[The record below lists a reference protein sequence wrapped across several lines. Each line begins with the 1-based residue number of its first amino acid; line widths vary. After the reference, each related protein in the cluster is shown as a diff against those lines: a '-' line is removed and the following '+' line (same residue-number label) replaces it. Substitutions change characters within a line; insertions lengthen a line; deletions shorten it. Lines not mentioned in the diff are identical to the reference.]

1 MKTLPYGA
9 WPSPITPDAI
19 VADTVRLSA
28 VSLDAGRIGW
38 LEGRPGEGGRNVL
51 VRAGLRADVAGTPH
65 DAGRPADATPPPF
78 NVRSRVHEYGGGAYA
93 VSGDRIWFSNDPD
106 GRIYVQAAG
115 AAPVP
120 LTAEGS
126 ARFADLVF
134 DPVHRRLLAVRET
147 HRDGAPPAND
157 LVEVSITGGAVRVL
171 ASGHDFYA
179 APAPGP
185 DGRRLAWLAWD
196 QPDMPWDAA
205 TLYLADL
212 DRDGLPGAPRRIAGG
227 PGCAAFQPAWS
238 PDGALW
244 CVADP
249 DGWWNLH
256 RWRDGALRCMYRA
269 DSEFGKPLWQLGTTT
284 FGFDAAGCV
293 VCTWR
298 SGGAWRLGRLDPD
311 GGAMT
316 PIPLPWTSIDSLVVD
331 GSTAAFIGGAPD
343 RSAAVVS
350 VDLESGESRVHRVS
364 SALSIDGD
372 MLSRPVAIS
381 FPSGGGYLAGGGFP
395 TGSGH
400 PAGGSFPAGSGYPA
414 GGSLPTGG
422 GFPSGSGRPAGG
434 GEEVTHGYYYP
445 PCNASCRGPAG
456 ESPPLLVMSHG
467 GPTGAASDTLNPT
480 TQFWT
485 SRGFAVLDVDYR
497 GSTGYGRAYRERLY
511 GAWGVADVEDC
522 VAGALHLADTG
533 RADRDRLAIRGSSA
547 GGYTTLAA
555 LTFHDVFRAG
565 ASYYGICDLE
575 VLAADTH
582 KFEAR
587 YLDRLVGAWPA
598 ERDVYRARSPLH
610 HAARLG
616 CPIIFFQGLDDR
628 VVPPNQAELMV
639 DALDRRGLPVA
650 YLRFEGE
657 GHGFRK
663 AATIRRCLE
672 AELFFYARVFG
683 FELADAPAPADAP
696 ASVEIRNL
704 SGSRLL

>member
-1 MKTLPYGA
+1 MKILPFGA

-19 VADTVRLSA
+19 VADTVRLSS
-28 VSLDAGRIGW
+28 VSLHAGRIGW

-51 VRAGLRADVAGTPH
+51 VQADLRTDARTGTAG
-65 DAGRPADATPPPF
+65 AGRPADVTPAPF

-93 VSGDRIWFSNDPD
+93 VSGDRVWFSNDAD
-106 GRIYVQAAG
+106 GRIYAQAAG
-115 AAPVP
+115 VAPVP
-120 LTAEGS
+120 LTAQGA

-134 DPVHRRLLAVRET
+134 DPVRRRLLAVRES
-147 HRDGAPPAND
+147 HREGVPPVND
-157 LVEVSITGGAVRVL
+157 LVAISIAGGTVRVL
-171 ASGHDFYA
+171 ASGHDFFA
-179 APAPGP
+179 APAPSP

-205 TLYLADL
+205 ALYLAEL
-212 DRDGLPGAPRRIAGG
+212 DRDGVPGAPRRIAGG
-227 PGCAAFQPAWS
+227 SGCAAFQPTWS

-249 DGWWNLH
+249 EGWWNLH
-256 RWRDGALRCMYRA
+256 RWRDGVLRCMYRA
-269 DSEFGKPLWQLGTTT
+269 GHEFGKPLWQLGTTT
-284 FGFDAAGCV
+284 FGFDAAGGV

-298 SGGAWRLGRLDPD
+298 DGSAWRLGRLDPEA
-311 GGAMT
+311 GAMA
-316 PIPLPWTSIDSLVVD
+316 PIALPWTSIDSLVVD

-350 VDLESGESRVHRVS
+350 VDLESGKTRVHRAS
-364 SALSIDGD
+364 STLSIDEGA
-372 MLSRPVAIS
+372 LSRPVAIS
-381 FPSGGGYLAGGGFP
+381 Y
-395 TGSGH
+395 
-400 PAGGSFPAGSGYPA
+400 
-414 GGSLPTGG
+414 PTGG
-422 GFPSGSGRPAGG
+422 GHPTGG
-434 GEEVTHGYYYP
+434 GEEVAHGFYYP
-445 PCNASCRGPAG
+445 PRNTSCRGPAG
-456 ESPPLLVMSHG
+456 GSPPLLVMSHG
-467 GPTGAASDTLNPT
+467 GPTGAASDTLNPM

-522 VAGALHLADTG
+522 VAGAVHLAGTG
-533 RADRDRLAIRGSSA
+533 RADRERLAIRGSSA
-547 GGYTTLAA
+547 GGYSTLAA

-610 HAARLG
+610 HASRIG

-639 DALDRRGLPVA
+639 DALDHRGLPVA

-657 GHGFRK
+657 GHGFRQ
-663 AATIRRCLE
+663 AGTIRRCLE
-672 AELFFYARVFG
+672 AELYFYARVFG
-683 FELADAPAPADAP
+683 FEPADAPAP
-696 ASVEIRNL
+696 VEIRNL
-704 SGSRLL
+704 PGSRAS

>member
-1 MKTLPYGA
+1 MKILPFGA

-19 VADTVRLSA
+19 VADTVRLSS
-28 VSLDAGRIGW
+28 VSLHAGRIGW

-51 VRAGLRADVAGTPH
+51 VQADLRTGARTDVTP
-65 DAGRPADATPPPF
+65 APF

-93 VSGDRIWFSNDPD
+93 VSGDRVWFSNDAD

-120 LTAEGS
+120 LTAQGA

-134 DPVHRRLLAVRET
+134 DPGRRRLLAVRES
-147 HRDGAPPAND
+147 HREGVPPVND
-157 LVEVSITGGAVRVL
+157 LVAISIAGGAARVL
-171 ASGHDFYA
+171 ASGHDFFA
-179 APAPGP
+179 APAPSP

-205 TLYLADL
+205 ALYLAEL
-212 DRDGLPGAPRRIAGG
+212 DRDGVPGAPRRIAGG
-227 PGCAAFQPAWS
+227 SGCAAFQPTWS

-249 DGWWNLH
+249 EGWWNLH
-256 RWRDGALRCMYRA
+256 RWRDGVLRCMYRA
-269 DSEFGKPLWQLGTTT
+269 GHEFGKPLWQLGTTT
-284 FGFDAAGCV
+284 FGFDAAGGV

-298 SGGAWRLGRLDPD
+298 DGGAWRLGRLDPA
-311 GGAMT
+311 GGAIA
-316 PIPLPWTSIDSLVVD
+316 PIALPWTSIDSLVVD
-331 GSTAAFIGGAPD
+331 GATAAFIGGAPD

-350 VDLESGESRVHRVS
+350 VDLESGKTRVHRAS
-364 SALSIDGD
+364 STLSIDEGA
-372 MLSRPVAIS
+372 LSRPVAIH
-381 FPSGGGYLAGGGFP
+381 YP
-395 TGSGH
+395 TGGH
-400 PAGGSFPAGSGYPA
+400 YSTGDRY
-414 GGSLPTGG
+414 PTGG
-422 GFPSGSGRPAGG
+422 GHPTGG
-434 GEEVTHGYYYP
+434 GEEVAHGFYYP
-445 PCNASCRGPAG
+445 PRNTSCRGPAG
-456 ESPPLLVMSHG
+456 GSPPLLVMSHG
-467 GPTGAASDTLNPT
+467 GPTGAASDTLNPM

-511 GAWGVADVEDC
+511 GAWGVVDVEDC
-522 VAGALHLADTG
+522 VAGAVHLAGTG
-533 RADRDRLAIRGSSA
+533 RADRERLAIRGSSA

-610 HAARLG
+610 HAARIR

-639 DALDRRGLPVA
+639 DALDHRGLPVA

-657 GHGFRK
+657 GHGFRQ
-663 AATIRRCLE
+663 AGTIRRCLE
-672 AELFFYARVFG
+672 AELYFYARVFG
-683 FELADAPAPADAP
+683 FEPADAPAP
-696 ASVEIRNL
+696 VEIRNL
-704 SGSRLL
+704 PGSWAL